1 MAAIDVA
8 GFVADLKDHAVT
20 HGFHVHDERHFVET
34 YSLRQAWEVDLH
46 PEDACGGPLDLHI
59 ELDVDPRTLLAF
71 EDAVLGLPDDVDPP
85 DEFHFPLILT
95 WSLPAMTPGPDLLRL
110 TLDLSSVGGVELPL
124 EVTAT
129 DSIASPV
136 EAPDRRVTIVARRA
150 ISLTQVSKGE
160 DPLCDIF
167 ERGRQVSEYLLQ
179 AADSWLG

>member
-46 PEDACGGPLDLHI
+46 PEDGCGGPVDLHI
-59 ELDVDPRTLLAF
+59 EL
-71 EDAVLGLPDDVDPP
+71 DVDPP
-85 DEFHFPLILT
+85 DEFHFPLVLT
-95 WSLPAMTPGPDLLRL
+95 WSLPPMPHGPDLLRL
-110 TLDLSSVGGVELPL
+110 AIDLAPIGGLEMPL

-129 DSIASPV
+129 DAFASPT
-136 EAPDRRVTIVARRA
+136 ESSERRISIVARRA
-150 ISLTQVSKGE
+150 ISLSQVAKGE

-167 ERGRQVSEYLLQ
+167 ERGRSVSDFLLQ